1 VPQKQIQ
8 SPFAFGYVGPGRVLG
23 TIAVDR
29 LLVELTSEAIEIELV
44 LLGLVNQRHVSQAAA
59 AADWIDA
66 KVGASRGRGTVYLP
80 RPVHTTHFIRSLA
93 SGGIFAGLIFLA
105 GDDQSLNSR
114 AADARICGVDP
125 ECPYLQSRWQPTLR
139 AVV

>member
-1 VPQKQIQ
+1 MPQKQIQ
-8 SPFAFGYVGPGRVLG
+8 SPFAFGYVGPARVLG

-29 LLVELTSEAIEIELV
+29 LLVELTSEAVEIELV
-44 LLGLVNQRHVSQAAA
+44 LLGLLGQRHVSQAAA

-66 KVGASRGRGTVYLP
+66 TVGASRGRGTVYLP
-80 RPVHTTHFIRSLA
+80 RPVHTTRFIRSLA
-93 SGGIFAGLIFLA
+93 DGGIFAGLIFLA

-114 AADARICGVDP
+114 AADAGICGVDP
-125 ECPYLQSRWQPTLR
+125 ECPYLRSRWQPTHR